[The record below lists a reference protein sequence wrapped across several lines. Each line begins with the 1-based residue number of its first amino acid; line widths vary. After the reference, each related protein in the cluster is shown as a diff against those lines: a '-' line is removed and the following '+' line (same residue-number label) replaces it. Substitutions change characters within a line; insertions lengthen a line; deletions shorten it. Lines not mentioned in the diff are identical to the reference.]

1 MFMRE
6 TMRRSLRAWL
16 AYFEGN
22 ALGPNGIP
30 WGIEDRVST
39 EEIRLIGRSVAAFQ
53 LGEYSEGRGLLKSA
67 EDFSAHFGDRVLY
80 KITELFIREEQQHA
94 LLLKRFMLS
103 HGMTLLKK
111 QWTDTV
117 FRRLRKLFGYELS
130 VTVLITAEII
140 ALVYYQAL
148 KNCTGSKILKAVCDK
163 ILADERAHVR
173 FESELLLYLRGLKS
187 APRGRAVGFLHRFLY
202 AGTVAVVYLGH
213 RKVLA
218 RGGYGP
224 AAFWKSCWL
233 EFSKCFTRSE
243 PALREATPTAE
254 PRFKT

>member
-1 MFMRE
+1 MRE

-22 ALGPNGIP
+22 ALGPGGIP
-30 WGIEDRVST
+30 WGAEDSLSP
-39 EEIRLIGRSVAAFQ
+39 EEIRLIEKSVAAFQ

-67 EDFSAHFGDRVLY
+67 GDFSAHFGDRVLY
-80 KITELFIREEQQHA
+80 EITQLFIREEQRHA

-103 HGMTLLKK
+103 HGMALLKS

-117 FRRLRKLFGYELS
+117 FRRLRKFFGYELS

-140 ALVYYQAL
+140 ALVYYKAL
-148 KNCTGSKILKAVCDK
+148 KNCTGSRVLGAICDK

-187 APRGRAVGFLHRFLY
+187 GARGRAVGWFHRLLY

-213 RKVLA
+213 RQVLA
-218 RGGYGP
+218 AGGYGP
-224 AAFWKSCWL
+224 LRFWRSCWL
-233 EFSKCFTRSE
+233 EFSDCFNRKETAVPE
-243 PALREATPTAE
+243 APPAAEA
-254 PRFKT
+254 RFKT

>member
-1 MFMRE
+1 MFMRD

-22 ALGPNGIP
+22 ALAPGGIP
-30 WGIEDRVST
+30 WGAEDRVPP
-39 EEIRLIGRSVAAFQ
+39 EEIRLIGKSVAAFQ

-67 EDFSAHFGDRVLY
+67 DDFSAHFGDRVLSE
-80 KITELFIREEQQHA
+80 ITQLFIKEEQQHA

-117 FRRLRKLFGYELS
+117 FRRLRKFFGYELS

-140 ALVYYQAL
+140 ALVYYRAL
-148 KNCTGSKILKAVCDK
+148 KNCTGSKVLRAVCDK
-163 ILADERAHVR
+163 ILSDERAHVK
-173 FESELLLYLRGLKS
+173 FESELLLYLRGMKS
-187 APRGRAVGFLHRFLY
+187 APRGQAVSLFHRFLY

-213 RKVLA
+213 RKVLG

-224 AAFWKSCWL
+224 LRFWKSCWL
-233 EFSKCFTRSE
+233 EFSKCFTRGE
-243 PALREATPTAE
+243 TALREAAPAE
-254 PRFKT
+254 PRLKT